1 MARLDD
7 YFEAVLSSIDDLI
20 EAVEALTAELV
31 LVKAEVA
38 AVKARLPVSLQSGR
52 LKLADG
58 LL

>member
-7 YFEAVLSSIDDLI
+7 YFEAVLSSIGDLI

-38 AVKARLPVSLQSGR
+38 AVKGRLPATLQSGR
-52 LKLADG
+52 LRVTDN